1 MPNARDQ
8 LGRVAAD
15 DAVLQEILRRRP
27 EAAESLQL
35 PGAALGAALGGRPGT
50 DIPFVR
56 DLGRVPSFLAEAIIL
71 REGRPTLLIRRGTFE
86 TPELAEW
93 RSRILPY
100 KSKVDRA
107 IASVGRVEVGF
118 SAQPYVGTAWM
129 VAPGIAITNRHVAVE
144 FAGRQGRDYVMRSNP
159 GGQRFLPRVDF
170 REEYLDNRPL
180 EVSVGR
186 VLFISG
192 DADADPD
199 LALMELSAANG
210 GSLPDPIPLFD
221 GEPVKGSVVVT
232 IGYPAADSRNDA
244 ADQARLFGGIFDVK
258 RLAPGLIVD
267 RVNAGCFTHD
277 CTTLGGSSGSVVLDV
292 ETGAAVGLH
301 FAGEYL
307 SANYAVSAGAIADR
321 VRRLR
326 STGPPVMIDLAV
338 VRAPEEAR
346 VVTTQELQ
354 DRTGYDPSFL
364 GSGGLRVPL
373 PTLSAALRKEAV
385 TVKAN
390 AAGAERY
397 RLDYTHYSVVMHGS
411 RRLAMFTAVNI
422 DGALTERIK
431 RSGKEPWAFD
441 PRIPVAAQIGNELYA
456 GNDLDRGHLVRRL
469 DPTWGPVAA
478 QGEQDSFFFT
488 NCSPQHSTFNQ
499 HLWLELENYLLDN
512 ADTRGFRATVFTGP
526 VLRSDDAAYRDVLLP
541 KAFWKVAVM
550 INDATGELSA
560 TGYLVSQAGLLTD
573 LEFVFGEVRTYQ
585 VPISDIETWSGLKF
599 GTLRSHDPLGKVEG
613 TQVARELTS
622 AADLII

>member
-8 LGRVAAD
+8 LDRVAAD
-15 DAVLQEILRRRP
+15 AAVLREILRRRP
-27 EAAESLQL
+27 EAADSFHF
-35 PGAALGAALGGRPGT
+35 AAAADAVRSGRAGT

-71 REGRPTLLIRRGTFE
+71 REGRPTLLVRRGSFE
-86 TPELAEW
+86 TPDLAEW

-100 KSKVDRA
+100 KSKIDRA

-159 GGQRFLPRVDF
+159 AGQRFVPRVDF

-180 EVSVGR
+180 EVSVGK
-186 VLFISG
+186 VLFIAG
-192 DADADPD
+192 DADTDPD

-210 GSLPDPIPLFD
+210 GRLPDPIPLFD
-221 GEPVKGSVVVT
+221 GEPVPGSVVVT

-258 RLAPGLIVD
+258 RLAPGLVVD
-267 RVNAGCFTHD
+267 RVTTGCFTHD

-307 SANYAVSAGAIADR
+307 SANYAVSSGAIADR

-326 STGPPVMIDLAV
+326 STGPPVLIDLAG

-346 VVTTQELQ
+346 VVSIEELA

-364 GSGGLRVPL
+364 GSRALRVPL
-373 PTLSAALRKEAV
+373 PTLSTALRKQAV
-385 TVKAN
+385 TVN
-390 AAGAERY
+390 ADAGGAGRY

-411 RRLAMFTAVNI
+411 RRLAVFTAVNI
-422 DGALTERIK
+422 DGASTERIK
-431 RSGKEPWAFD
+431 RDGNDPWAFD
-441 PRIPVAAQIGNELYA
+441 PRIPAAMQVGNELYA

-469 DPTWGPVAA
+469 DPVWGPAAA
-478 QGEQDSFFFT
+478 QAEQDSFFFT

-512 ADTRGFRATVFTGP
+512 ADTRGFRASVFTGP
-526 VLRSDDAAYRDVLLP
+526 VFRPDDAAYRDVLLP

-550 INDATGELSA
+550 INDANGELSA

-573 LEFVFGEVRTYQ
+573 LEFVFGEVKTYQ
-585 VPISDIETWSGLKF
+585 VPITDIETWSGLTF
-599 GTLRSHDPLGKVEG
+599 GALRGHDPLGRLEG
-613 TQVARELTS
+613 AQVARELTS
-622 AADLII
+622 PADIVI